1 VGPATDKTLFLP
13 SSTPTV
19 SLYPSLSSTPSLPSR
34 FPRTFFFFSLS
45 QFQSLIFIPHNH
57 SPLLHAL
64 CFLTPLPV
72 LFFFFFFSLSQPL
85 SIYFFNLSFSPVT
98 APSLSPSNYF
108 LLLLL
113 LLFQLGCEFDSSV
126 YPLGY
131 LICTRVEDGDLFFFY
146 EIIVFIVKCVLGILE
161 FRSWWLLI
169 NNTLFTM
176 MCTSMWVCVP
186 DKFEGNYICGYH
198 ASSSSFNVF
207 VCVVGHYWKFYF
219 ILWIY
224 CDFDFFRLCRIN
236 ILQGAWA
243 ADFFYPIVVAM
254 DKLLFFFWSIIG
266 VSNCGCLSCFYY
278 FRSRL
283 WDFEVHE
290 EAIYCPVTVAR
301 HWFVEFYLAFEL
313 GYNHEFSARQIC

>member
-1 VGPATDKTLFLP
+1 MGPATDKTLFLP

-64 CFLTPLPV
+64 CFLTPLLV

-161 FRSWWLLI
+161 FRS
-169 NNTLFTM
+169 
-176 MCTSMWVCVP
+176 
-186 DKFEGNYICGYH
+186 
-198 ASSSSFNVF
+198 
-207 VCVVGHYWKFYF
+207 
-219 ILWIY
+219 
-224 CDFDFFRLCRIN
+224 
-236 ILQGAWA
+236 
-243 ADFFYPIVVAM
+243 
-254 DKLLFFFWSIIG
+254 
-266 VSNCGCLSCFYY
+266 
-278 FRSRL
+278 
-283 WDFEVHE
+283 
-290 EAIYCPVTVAR
+290 
-301 HWFVEFYLAFEL
+301 
-313 GYNHEFSARQIC
+313 